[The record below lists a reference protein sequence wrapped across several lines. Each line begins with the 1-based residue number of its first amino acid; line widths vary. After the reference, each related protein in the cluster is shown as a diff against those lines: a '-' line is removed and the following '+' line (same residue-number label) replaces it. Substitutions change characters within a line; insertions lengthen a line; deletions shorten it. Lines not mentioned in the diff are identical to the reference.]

1 MTTTGERLVILSE
14 LLTVETAMVHYLA
27 IDTSGGGGPGGTVL
41 VDFGYLDFEHDELD
55 LISDDGEL
63 TIEGDDDLESE
74 NGDDLIIE
82 GDDNLEVGCE

>member
-41 VDFGYLDFEHDELD
+41 ADIGYLDIESDELE
-55 LISDDGEL
+55 LISDGEL